1 MEQIIFK
8 EDDKFFYIFI
18 PQRLYSKEAI
28 LNCLYWKLNDFNINF
43 SVFSEKEFQVSL
55 DLKALSLQ
63 QKESLKNSFSNEL
76 LDYELREVVNRETK
90 NIKELIIAKAF
101 ANGALDDL

>member
-8 EDDKFFYIFI
+8 EDDKFFKIFI

-28 LNCLYWKLNDFNINF
+28 LNCLYWKLNDCNIRF
-43 SVFSEKEFQVSL
+43 SVFSEREFQVSL
-55 DLKALSLQ
+55 DLTALTLQ
-63 QKESLKNSFSNEL
+63 EKESLKNTFSNEL

-90 NIKELIIAKAF
+90 SIRELIIAKAF

>member
-1 MEQIIFK
+1 
-8 EDDKFFYIFI
+8 
-18 PQRLYSKEAI
+18 
-28 LNCLYWKLNDFNINF
+28 
-43 SVFSEKEFQVSL
+43 V
-55 DLKALSLQ
+55 ALSLQ

-90 NIKELIIAKAF
+90 SIRELIIAKAF